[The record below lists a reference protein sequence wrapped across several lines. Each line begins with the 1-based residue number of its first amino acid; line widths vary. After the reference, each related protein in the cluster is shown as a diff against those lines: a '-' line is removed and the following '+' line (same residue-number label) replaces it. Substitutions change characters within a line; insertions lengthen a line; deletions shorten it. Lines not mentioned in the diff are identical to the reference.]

1 MYSIGVQNDGDDV
14 ARLAPVRL
22 YKICPEDIVMATSL
36 LEACQWYCKETG
48 VEPQDIYE
56 ARELTNDEMDRPNY
70 FNDIEG
76 SLTGEEGKL
85 MSLREALGVALRQGQ
100 KPPRIMCS
108 TEY

>member
-1 MYSIGVQNDGDDV
+1 MHVSNANTNVK
-14 ARLAPVRL
+14 L

-48 VEPQDIYE
+48 VEPIDIEE
-56 ARELTNDEMDRPNY
+56 ACELTDAEMDRPNY

-76 SLTGEEGKL
+76 SLTGEAGKL
-85 MSLREALGVALRQGQ
+85 MTLREALGLVLTQGH
-100 KPPRIMCS
+100 KPPMVLCS